1 MKINS
6 DWLLTNYHVVDYAVG
21 LEFRAVA
28 VETRLH
34 GDINAGVGHATT
46 KDLWLKAATIA
57 VPIAG
62 GFILVLLVFLAIR
75 MLRRDRE
82 GTVDYLPTQRNDFQM
97 PWGKTQLQQ
106 HYHQQI
112 HQQHIQQNGAMKWKD
127 RQPMLLSCAHSGQ
140 TIIQPKIVYLP
151 AVHKIST
158 QKKMWAKKSHIFPKS
173 HTLDHVWSIPE
184 FSGTKQMYI
193 LYIYISIM

>member
-1 MKINS
+1 M
-6 DWLLTNYHVVDYAVG
+6 
-21 LEFRAVA
+21 
-28 VETRLH
+28 ETRLY
-34 GDINAGVGHATT
+34 GDINAGAGHATT

-62 GFILVLLVFLAIR
+62 GFILILLVFLAIR

-82 GTVDYLPTQRNDFQM
+82 NAMDYFPTQRNDFQM

-112 HQQHIQQNGAMKWKD
+112 QQQHIQQNGTIKWKD
-127 RQPMLLSCAHSGQ
+127 RQPMLLSSTHVGQ
-140 TIIQPKIVYLP
+140 VAIQPKIVYLP

-158 QKKMWAKKSHIFPKS
+158 QKKMWTKKSHIFPKS
-173 HTLDHVWSIPE
+173 RSLDHV
-184 FSGTKQMYI
+184 
-193 LYIYISIM
+193 